1 MAFNLAKCDFCGD
14 CLDQCKYTDYDKKSG
29 GEQIRRLVRGETAE
43 VLTECVTCAACN
55 AACDKGANPFDLILQ
70 CQERTGVY
78 ETTPSYY
85 QLVETIDRSPGEI
98 VRGDPGR
105 PVINLCVVD
114 VIPRLFEGEM
124 FEGCT
129 FLKGGAYESM
139 LAWIHVGKETPL
151 RKTLPKKVDALAET
165 GFREIIMFHDDCY
178 AAYTTKAL
186 EYGIHVPFKVTHYV
200 EYLRDYLRA
209 HADRV
214 RPLNLKIAYQQ
225 PCSSRYTPWM
235 DRHVDELFR
244 IMGVQRVDRT
254 YDRKNAL
261 CCSSPVSPHL
271 GNTTGEAY
279 KAKNI
284 RDALDHGARAMVFL
298 CPFCAL
304 QMREEADRAGMQ
316 PIFLTSLAR
325 MALGEALAN
334 QAAGMD
340 DDREPIAAA
349 VKIVKGLL

>member
-1 MAFNLAKCDFCGD
+1 
-14 CLDQCKYTDYDKKSG
+14 
-29 GEQIRRLVRGETAE
+29 
-43 VLTECVTCAACN
+43 
-55 AACDKGANPFDLILQ
+55 
-70 CQERTGVY
+70 
-78 ETTPSYY
+78 
-85 QLVETIDRSPGEI
+85 
-98 VRGDPGR
+98 
-105 PVINLCVVD
+105 
-114 VIPRLFEGEM
+114 
-124 FEGCT
+124 
-129 FLKGGAYESM
+129 
-139 LAWIHVGKETPL
+139 
-151 RKTLPKKVDALAET
+151 
-165 GFREIIMFHDDCY
+165 
-178 AAYTTKAL
+178 
-186 EYGIHVPFKVTHYV
+186 
-200 EYLRDYLRA
+200 
-209 HADRV
+209 
-214 RPLNLKIAYQQ
+214 
-225 PCSSRYTPWM
+225 M